1 MCEKIERYA
10 KKESIIAAIELCDEI
25 GLDKAE
31 IIKRIMKKFDLS
43 QKDALLYYDEVFVTQ

>member
-1 MCEKIERYA
+1 MCDKIEKYA
-10 KKESIIAAIELCDEI
+10 KKESIIAVIEAYDDD

-31 IIKRIMKKFDLS
+31 IIKKIMKKFDLS